1 MDIEKRYKLLRFIAT
16 VFKIVAW
23 IVLVVGLLASTG
35 ALVLSL
41 TGGLFSAGDMG
52 PIGPRFVTPVM
63 LGAPAFVIGVLIT
76 LLNFCTWYAAGAII
90 TLFIAI
96 EENTRA
102 TATWLE
108 SQPRATTPTP
118 PTYDPA
124 VLQTPPPPSIRQV

>member
-1 MDIEKRYKLLRFIAT
+1 MKIEKRYKLLRIIAT

-23 IVLVVGLLASTG
+23 IVLVFGLLASTG
-35 ALVLSL
+35 ALVLAL
-41 TGGLFSAGDMG
+41 TGGLFEGPMG
-52 PIGPRFVTPVM
+52 PMGPRLVAPIL
-63 LGAPAFVIGVLIT
+63 LGLPAFLIGLVIT

-102 TATWLE
+102 TAQWLE
-108 SQPRATTPTP
+108 SQPQAVTPTP